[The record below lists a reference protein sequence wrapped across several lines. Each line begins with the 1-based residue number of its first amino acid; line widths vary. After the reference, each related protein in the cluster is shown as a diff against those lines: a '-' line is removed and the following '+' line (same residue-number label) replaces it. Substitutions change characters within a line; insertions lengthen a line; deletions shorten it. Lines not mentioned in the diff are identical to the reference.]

1 MKIGKWWHREE
12 GETTDSFGL
21 SPDGGGHIEPRIQC
35 DLCPRECRMKEGD
48 RGFCFVRKIQNGRMV
63 LDTYGKST
71 GFCIDPIEKK
81 PLNHFYPGTS
91 VLSFGTAGCNL
102 GCQFCQN
109 WDISK
114 SREVARLS
122 SFAAPETIA
131 SAAKEL
137 GCHSVAFTYNDPVI
151 WAEYAI
157 DTAIACRY
165 LGIKTVAVTAGY
177 IQPEARREFFQYMD
191 ATNIDLKAF
200 TEDFYKRITYSH
212 LQPVLDTLR
221 YVKHETE
228 VWLEITNL
236 IIPDSNDSTD
246 ELQRLC
252 GFVAE
257 ELGVDT
263 PIHFSAFHPDFRM
276 RDKPNTP
283 AETLVR
289 AYEIAKQ
296 AGLRYPYIGNV
307 HDVSRG
313 STYCYECGIR
323 LIERDWY
330 ELRSYQLVENRCKHC
345 QAIQSGRFDAKP
357 GSWGRKR
364 QPVNLNSFQVTSDV
378 SPIHQVSLPV
388 DREPPSHRKA
398 PVEQQP
404 ASLQPLPTPISSQSL
419 SSEDP
424 VSITAPVKLPMLK
437 LDELTDAQKQQ
448 IHRATQLAI
457 IAATIGRPL
466 SKEWMDLLGD
476 MAGQHVFGLFTT
488 LTRAKQL
495 RGCCGFLGRPVPLA
509 DAILQSSARTAKE
522 DVRMVAI
529 SPAEIPYL
537 ELDVSLLGSP
547 VVLDSPPVDR
557 ASAIQIGKHGLRI
570 SRGNQAGLLL
580 PSVATEHQWD
590 AKEFLRA
597 VCRKAGLPEAAWQD
611 ATATLE
617 VFDGAVISGAI
628 EAESLPSDMPV
639 VLPPGTIQK
648 LQRLR
653 QVATNNLIA
662 LTQGGTPSYV
672 ALDAMDGNVNGLVL
686 TLRNAETNQP
696 LANWIQTSLRPGIP
710 LQNSLFEICKSAA
723 DTLLRTRFEK
733 NLNIELEI
741 TVLYDPIHHGV
752 IQSTDWDGDT
762 LHESLPQC
770 DLEGVKPDNRAIVT
784 LLGDRCSVVFDAN
797 KSVHQ
802 IVREAALPLRS
813 RKNPVAVFSMQCMST
828 TSSLMAS
835 NAPIAVDRRENRQAA
850 VAGTFYPATRA
861 DRTAMIDAFRSN
873 PPVAPKRMLGLMT
886 PHAGL
891 QFSGAVA
898 TKVWEQ
904 AELPETLFMIG
915 PKHTPHGCDWAVS
928 PAPAWELP
936 DGDAWQANL
945 DLAAAIVKG
954 VQGMQFDL
962 TAHLAEHGLEIQLPI
977 LEALLGNSLRPRIT
991 AAVVRGASWDEIRT
1005 LSQQLATV
1013 LRSLP
1018 ELPLLVISSDMN
1030 HYQPVAENR
1039 RRDELALRAMESCD
1053 PYQLLETCRSN
1064 NISMCG
1070 VVPAA
1075 IVMQTLHE
1083 LGKPFAVERIA
1094 YETSADRGSDPG
1106 RVVGYAGVCL
1116 IEK

>member
-12 GETTDSFGL
+12 SEAPDSSGL
-21 SPDGGGHIEPRIQC
+21 AAERAEHREPRIQC

-48 RGFCFVRKIQNGRMV
+48 RGFCFVRKVQDGQMV

-71 GFCIDPIEKK
+71 GFCVDPIEKK
-81 PLNHFYPGTS
+81 PLHHFYPGTS

-114 SREVARLS
+114 SREVERLS
-122 SFAAPETIA
+122 SLASPEAIAA
-131 SAAKEL
+131 AAKEL
-137 GCHSVAFTYNDPVI
+137 GCRSVAFTYNDPVI

-157 DTAIACRY
+157 DTAIACHD
-165 LGIKTVAVTAGY
+165 LDIKTVAVTAGY
-177 IQPEARREFFQYMD
+177 IQPEARREFFQHMD

-200 TEDFYKRITYSH
+200 SEDFYRKITYSH
-212 LQPVLDTLR
+212 LEPVLDTLR
-221 YVKHETE
+221 YVKHETD

-236 IIPDSNDSTD
+236 IIPDSNDSSD
-246 ELQRLC
+246 ELKRLC
-252 GFVAE
+252 EFIARD
-257 ELGVDT
+257 LGVDT
-263 PIHFSAFHPDFRM
+263 PVHFSAFHPDFRM
-276 RDKPNTP
+276 QDKPNTP
-283 AETLVR
+283 LETLVR
-289 AYEIAKQ
+289 AHEVAKQ

-307 HDVSRG
+307 HDVPRG
-313 STYCYECGIR
+313 STHCYECGAR

-330 ELRSYQLVENRCKHC
+330 ELRSYQLSGNRCGHC
-345 QAIQSGRFDAKP
+345 QAVQAGRFDSKP

-364 QPVNLNSFQVTSDV
+364 QPVNLNSFKADSD
-378 SPIHQVSLPV
+378 SPPIHQVSFPV
-388 DREPPSHRKA
+388 RRQPL
-398 PVEQQP
+398 VEKPP
-404 ASLQPLPTPISSQSL
+404 ASLQPLPAPISSQSL

-466 SKEWMDLLGD
+466 SKEWMELLGD
-476 MAGQHVFGLFTT
+476 LAGQHVFGLFTT

-509 DAILQSSARTAKE
+509 EAILQSTARTAKE

-529 SPAEIPYL
+529 SPAEVQYL

-547 VVLDSPPVDR
+547 VILSTPPLDR
-557 ASAIQIGKHGLRI
+557 ANAIQIGTHGLRI

-580 PSVATEHQWD
+580 PSVAIDHQWD

-611 ATATLE
+611 ATATVE
-617 VFDGAVISGAI
+617 AFDGAVISGPI
-628 EAESLPSDMPV
+628 ERESIPSDMPV

-653 QVATNNLIA
+653 QIATNNLIA

-672 ALDAMDGNVNGLVL
+672 ALDALDGNVNGLVL
-686 TLRNAETNQP
+686 TLRNAETSQP
-696 LANWIQTSLRPGIP
+696 LANWIQTSLRPGIA
-710 LQNSLFEICKSAA
+710 LQNSLFELCKNAA

-741 TVLYDPIHHGV
+741 TVLYDPVHHGV
-752 IQSTDWDGDT
+752 IQSTDWDGDE
-762 LHESLPQC
+762 LHDSLPQC

-797 KSVHQ
+797 KTVHS
-802 IVREAALPLRS
+802 IAREAALPLRS
-813 RKNPVAVFSMQCMST
+813 RKNPIAVFSMQCMST

-850 VAGTFYPATRA
+850 MAGTFYPATRT
-861 DRTAMIDAFRSN
+861 DRAAMIDAFRSH
-873 PPVAPKRMLGLMT
+873 PQVAPKQLLGLMT

-904 AELPETLFMIG
+904 AECPETLLIIG
-915 PKHTPHGCDWAVS
+915 PKHTPYGSDWAVS
-928 PAPAWELP
+928 PAPEWELP

-945 DLAAAIVKG
+945 ELAAAIVKG
-954 VQGMQFDL
+954 VEGMQFDL
-962 TAHLAEHGLEIQLPI
+962 TAHMAEHGIEVQLPI

-991 AAVVRGASWDEIRT
+991 AALVRGASWDEIRT
-1005 LSQQLATV
+1005 ISQQLAAV
-1013 LRSLP
+1013 LRTLP

-1030 HYQPVAENR
+1030 HYQPVEENR

-1064 NISMCG
+1064 SISMCG

-1083 LGKPFAVERIA
+1083 LGKPFAIERIA

-1116 IEK
+1116 IEKK

>member
-1 MKIGKWWHREE
+1 MVKIGKWWHKEE
-12 GETTDSFGL
+12 GPLGSPSL
-21 SPDGGGHIEPRIQC
+21 SADGGQQNEPRIQC
-35 DLCPRECRMKEGD
+35 DLCPRECRLKEGD
-48 RGFCFVRKIQNGRMV
+48 RGFCFVRKIQNGQMV

-131 SAAKEL
+131 LAAKEL
-137 GCHSVAFTYNDPVI
+137 GCRSVAFTYNDPVI

-157 DTAIACRY
+157 DTAIACHD
-165 LGIKTVAVTAGY
+165 LGVKTVAVTAGY
-177 IQPEARREFFQYMD
+177 IQPEARKEFFRYMD

-200 TEDFYKRITYSH
+200 TEDFYRRITYSH
-212 LQPVLDTLR
+212 LEPVLDTLR
-221 YVKHETE
+221 YVKHETD

-236 IIPDSNDSTD
+236 IIPDSNDSAD
-246 ELQRLC
+246 ELKRLC
-252 GFVAE
+252 EFVAE

-263 PIHFSAFHPDFRM
+263 PIHFSGFHPDFRM
-276 RDKPNTP
+276 MDKPDTP
-283 AETLVR
+283 VETLVR
-289 AYEIAKQ
+289 AYEIAKE

-307 HDVSRG
+307 HDVLRG
-313 STYCYECGIR
+313 STYCYECGAR

-330 ELRSYQLVENRCKHC
+330 EIRSYQLTENRCSHC
-345 QAIQSGRFDAKP
+345 GASQSGRFDTKP
-357 GSWGRKR
+357 GAWGRKR
-364 QPVNLNSFQVTSDV
+364 QPVNLNSFQVERDV
-378 SPIHQVSLPV
+378 PSIHQVSLPV
-388 DREPPSHRKA
+388 HRQSL
-398 PVEQQP
+398 VGLQP
-404 ASLQPLPTPISSQSL
+404 ASLQPLSTPISSQSL

-424 VSITAPVKLPMLK
+424 LSITAPVKLPMLK

-457 IAATIGRPL
+457 ISATIGRPL
-466 SKEWMDLLGD
+466 SKEWIELLGD
-476 MAGQHVFGLFTT
+476 LAGQHVFGLFTT

-495 RGCCGFLGRPVPLA
+495 RGCCGFLGRPVPLS
-509 DAILQSSARTAKE
+509 DAILQSSSRTAKE

-529 SPAEIPYL
+529 SPAEIQYL
-537 ELDVSLLGSP
+537 ELDVSLLSSP
-547 VVLDSPPVDR
+547 VILNSPPLDR
-557 ASAIQIGKHGLRI
+557 ANTIEIGKHGLRI

-580 PSVATEHQWD
+580 PSVATEHHWD

-611 ATATLE
+611 ATSTVE
-617 VFDGAVISGAI
+617 VFDGAVISGTI
-628 EAESLPSDMPV
+628 ELESIPSDMPV

-672 ALDAMDGNVNGLVL
+672 ALDAMDGNVNGIVL

-710 LQNSLFEICKSAA
+710 LQNSLFELCKNAA

-733 NLNIELEI
+733 NVNIELEI

-752 IQSTDWDGDT
+752 IQSTDWEGDA
-762 LHESLPQC
+762 LRDPLPLC
-770 DLEGVKPDNRAIVT
+770 DLSGVKPDNRAIVT
-784 LLGDRCSVVFDAN
+784 LLGDRCSVVFDASKTVN
-797 KSVHQ
+797 Q
-802 IVREAALPLRS
+802 ILRESALPLRS
-813 RKNPVAVFSMQCMST
+813 RKNPIAVFSMQCMST
-828 TSSLMAS
+828 ASSLMAS
-835 NAPIAVDRRENRQAA
+835 NAPMAIDRRENRQAA
-850 VAGTFYPATRA
+850 VAGSFYPATRS
-861 DRTAMIDAFRSN
+861 DRAAMIDAFRSN
-873 PPVAPKRMLGLMT
+873 PPVAPRRLLGLMT

-904 AELPETLFMIG
+904 AEYPETLLMIG
-915 PKHTPHGCDWAVS
+915 PKHTPYGADWAVS

-936 DGDAWQANL
+936 DGDPWQANL
-945 DLAAAIVKG
+945 DLASAIVQG
-954 VQGMQFDL
+954 VEGMQFDL
-962 TAHLAEHGLEIQLPI
+962 TAHLAEHGIEVQLPI

-991 AAVVRGASWDEIRT
+991 AAVVRGASWDEIQT
-1005 LSQQLATV
+1005 LSRQLAAV

-1030 HYQPVAENR
+1030 HYQPVEENR

-1064 NISMCG
+1064 SISMCG

-1083 LGKPFAVERIA
+1083 LGKSYSVERIA

-1116 IEK
+1116 IEKQP